1 MKSVLKNVSVYEN
14 ILKKEGKSMLHNF
27 DESINRIGTDS
38 DKWDNEGKDGSLI
51 PLGIAD
57 TDYKAPREVLDAVR
71 KKVDFGIFG
80 YGYFPHERFTSAIKG
95 WYNRHHKIHIREDEI
110 SYAPGLMTGA
120 LWMFLDAYTNPGDK
134 VVIQPP
140 VYATFKKVIEN
151 FNRKAVDNPLR
162 FRNGSYDID
171 FEDLEK
177 KLKMPDVKI
186 LLICNPANPIGR
198 VWTKEE
204 MKNMYDLCRE
214 NNVIIIS
221 DEIHSDMIHKGLPFY
236 SFLEICEEEDKN
248 VVVMNSPSKT
258 FNLAS
263 FFSAYVIIKNKN
275 LKRTFDDIYVKY
287 HFDYNYLGVEALIA
301 AYNECDYYVDE
312 LNDYL
317 RKNIVFAIEYINKNL
332 PKLKVQ
338 YPDCSYLL
346 WVDCQELGFN
356 SEELLGFFENSG
368 VRVNAGSTY
377 GKDSNNFVRVNIAC
391 TRSLLERALKQVKEN
406 YDKKVSKKLNCEV

>member
-1 MKSVLKNVSVYEN
+1 
-14 ILKKEGKSMLHNF
+14 MLHNF
-27 DESINRIGTDS
+27 DESINRVGTDS
-38 DKWDNEGKDGSLI
+38 DKWDNEGKGGLLI

-57 TDYKAPREVLDAVR
+57 TDYKAPREVLDALR
-71 KKVDFGIFG
+71 KKVDFGVFG
-80 YGYFPHERFTSAIKG
+80 YGNFPHERFTSAIKG
-95 WYNRHHKIHIREDEI
+95 WYGRHHKIDIREDEI

-151 FNRKAVDNPLR
+151 FNRNAVDNPLK

-171 FEDLEK
+171 FEDLEI
-177 KLKMPDVKI
+177 KLMMPDVKI
-186 LLICNPANPIGR
+186 LLVCNPANPIGR

-204 MKNMYDLCRE
+204 MKKMYDLCRE

-221 DEIHSDMIHKGLPFY
+221 DEIHSDMIHKGLRFY
-236 SFLEICEEEDKN
+236 SFLEICEEEDNN

-275 LKRTFDDIYVKY
+275 LKKAFDDIYVKY
-287 HFDYNYLGVEALIA
+287 HFDYSYLGVEALIV
-301 AYNECDYYVDE
+301 AYNECDYYVNK

-317 RKNIVFAIEYINKNL
+317 RNNIVFAIEHINKNL

-338 YPDCSYLL
+338 YPECSYLL
-346 WVDCQELGFN
+346 WIDCEELGLN
-356 SEELLGFFENSG
+356 SEELVQFFENSG
-368 VRVNAGSTY
+368 VKINAGSMY
-377 GKDSNNFVRVNIAC
+377 GKDSDNFVRVNIAC
-391 TRSLLERALKQVKEN
+391 TRSLLERALKQLKEN
-406 YDKKVSKKLNCEV
+406 YDKNGGFLKKYN